1 MTRPLH
7 AYMQRIS
14 SSLAEHAVT
23 VMPAA
28 RREWAR
34 AMRAELASLDV
45 GIERIRWSLGCLRA
59 AYSERVRSFTAL
71 DRLGMRI
78 LIALLSLNEAHVLI
92 WSAKLAWV
100 SRTNPNWAA
109 RYLGSAGIQ
118 VYAAIPTLLIGLSA
132 ISAALYA
139 VAAAYLVRHRR
150 NAVPYYA
157 AAVGTELVS
166 LIGFSWV
173 SLSVD
178 SWSLRSEASHYGVW
192 LGFTVLAL
200 MIANHFRHG
209 EFPPS
214 RGPT

>member
-7 AYMQRIS
+7 AYVQRIS
-14 SSLAEHAVT
+14 FSLAEHAVA

-28 RREWAR
+28 RKEWAR

-45 GIERIRWSLGCLRA
+45 GIERMRWSFGCLRA
-59 AYSERVRSFTAL
+59 AYSERVRDFAVL
-71 DRLGMRI
+71 DRPAARI
-78 LIALLSLNEAHVLI
+78 LIALLSLNEAHGLI

-100 SRTNPNWAA
+100 YRTNPNWAA
-109 RYLGSAGIQ
+109 RYLGSESIQ

-173 SLSVD
+173 SVSVD

-192 LGFTVLAL
+192 LGYTVLAL

>member
-14 SSLAEHAVT
+14 FSMAEHAVA

-28 RREWAR
+28 RKEWAR

-45 GIERIRWSLGCLRA
+45 GIERIRWSFGCLRA
-59 AYSERVRSFTAL
+59 AYSERVRNFALL
-71 DRLGMRI
+71 DRLGVRI
-78 LIALLSLNEAHVLI
+78 LIALLSLNEAHGLI

-100 SRTNPNWAA
+100 YRTNPNWAA
-109 RYLGSAGIQ
+109 RYLGTESIQ

-173 SLSVD
+173 SVSVD

-192 LGFTVLAL
+192 LGYTVLAL

-214 RGPT
+214 RGPA

>member
-14 SSLAEHAVT
+14 SSLAEHAVA

-28 RREWAR
+28 RKDWAR

-45 GIERIRWSLGCLRA
+45 GIERMKWSLGCLRA
-59 AYSERVRSFTAL
+59 AYSERVRDFAVL
-71 DRLGMRI
+71 DRLLVRI
-78 LIALLSLNEAHVLI
+78 LIALLSLNEAHGLI

-100 SRTNPNWAA
+100 YRTNPNWAA
-109 RYLGSAGIQ
+109 RYLGPESIQ

-132 ISAALYA
+132 TSATFYA
-139 VAAAYLVRHRR
+139 VAAAYLVCNRR
-150 NAVPYYA
+150 NAVRYYA

-173 SLSVD
+173 SVSVD

-192 LGFTVLAL
+192 LAYTLLAL
-200 MIANHFRHG
+200 MIANHFRYG
-209 EFPPS
+209 EFPPR

>member
-7 AYMQRIS
+7 AYVQRIS
-14 SSLAEHAVT
+14 LSIAEHAVA

-45 GIERIRWSLGCLRA
+45 GIERIQWSLGCLRA
-59 AYSERVRSFTAL
+59 AYSERVRNFAAL
-71 DRLGMRI
+71 DRLGVRI

-109 RYLGSAGIQ
+109 RYVGSEGIQ

-139 VAAAYLVRHRR
+139 VAAAYLVCHRR

-157 AAVGTELVS
+157 AAVGTELLS
-166 LIGFSWV
+166 LIGFSWI

-192 LGFTVLAL
+192 LGYTVVAL
-200 MIANHFRHG
+200 MIASHFRQ

-214 RGPT
+214 RGSP

>member
-14 SSLAEHAVT
+14 LYLAGHAVS

-28 RREWAR
+28 RKEWAR

-45 GIERIRWSLGCLRA
+45 GMERIRWSFGCLRA
-59 AYSERVRSFTAL
+59 AYSERVRNFAVL
-71 DRLGMRI
+71 DRLVARI
-78 LIALLSLNEAHVLI
+78 LIALLSLNEAHGLI

-100 SRTNPNWAA
+100 YRSNPTWAT
-109 RYLGSAGIQ
+109 RYLASESIQ
-118 VYAAIPTLLIGLSA
+118 VYAAVPTLLIGLSA

-139 VAAAYLVRHRR
+139 VAAAYLVCHRR

-157 AAVGTELVS
+157 AAVGTELMS

-173 SLSVD
+173 SVSVD
-178 SWSLRSEASHYGVW
+178 SWTLRSEASHYGVW
-192 LGFTVLAL
+192 LGYTALAL

-214 RGPT
+214 PGPT

>member
-23 VMPAA
+23 VMPTA
-28 RREWAR
+28 RKDWAR
-34 AMRAELASLDV
+34 AMRAELASLDE
-45 GIERIRWSLGCLRA
+45 GIERMRWSFGCLRA
-59 AYSERVRSFTAL
+59 AYSERVRHFAVL
-71 DRLGMRI
+71 DRLPVRI
-78 LIALLSLNEAHVLI
+78 LIALLSLNEAHGLI

-100 SRTNPNWAA
+100 YRTNPDWAA
-109 RYLGSAGIQ
+109 QYLGSESIQ
-118 VYAAIPTLLIGLSA
+118 VYAAIPTLLIGLCA

-139 VAAAYLVRHRR
+139 VAAVYLVRHRR

-157 AAVGTELVS
+157 AAVATELTS

-173 SLSVD
+173 SVSVD
-178 SWSLRSEASHYGVW
+178 SWSLRSEASHYCVW
-192 LGFTVLAL
+192 LGITVLAL
-200 MIANHFRHG
+200 MIASHFRYR

-214 RGPT
+214 GGRT

>member
-1 MTRPLH
+1 
-7 AYMQRIS
+7 MQRIS
-14 SSLAEHAVT
+14 FSLAEHAVA

-28 RREWAR
+28 RKDWAR
-34 AMRAELASLDV
+34 AMRAELASLEV
-45 GIERIRWSLGCLRA
+45 GIERIRWSCGCLRA
-59 AYSERVRSFTAL
+59 AYSERVRDFAVL

-78 LIALLSLNEAHVLI
+78 LIALLSLSQTHVLI

-109 RYLGSAGIQ
+109 PYLGSENIP
-118 VYAAIPTLLIGLSA
+118 VYAAVPTLLIGLSA
-132 ISAALYA
+132 ISATLYA
-139 VAAAYLVRHRR
+139 VAAAYLVRNRR

-157 AAVGTELVS
+157 AAVGTELAS
-166 LIGFSWV
+166 RLGFSWV

-192 LGFTVLAL
+192 LGFMVLAL

-209 EFPPS
+209 EFPPG